1 MPTDTLRSQTGR
13 VSGFFSIEGVLLLLF
28 GVAALVFP
36 VIAGVATAV
45 LLGWILVACGVAGL
59 VATFTGRDHIQFWWS
74 LISAL
79 LALIAGLIIAFHPLV
94 GVAVLIAVVA
104 AWLALDG
111 VSSLMIG
118 LDLRRRGRQG
128 WGWMIGSA
136 VIDWILAA
144 GALLV
149 GPLFG
154 LVAVGVIIGVDLVL
168 GGLALLTLAS
178 GLRRQS

>member
-1 MPTDTLRSQTGR
+1 MPADISKPRTTRISA
-13 VSGFFSIEGVLLLLF
+13 FFSIEGVLLVLF

-45 LLGWILVACGVAGL
+45 LLGWVLVACGIAGL
-59 VATFTGRDHIQFWWS
+59 VATLTGRDHVQFWWS

-79 LALIAGLIIAFHPLV
+79 LALAAGLIIAFHPLV
-94 GVAVLIAVVA
+94 GIAVLIAVVA
-104 AWLALDG
+104 AWLVLDG
-111 VSSLMIG
+111 ISSLMIG
-118 LDLRRRGRQG
+118 LDLRRRDRRG

-144 GALLV
+144 GALVL

-168 GGLALLTLAS
+168 GGLALLTFAS
-178 GLRRQS
+178 GLRRQA